1 MIITNQKV
9 SVDLLQK
16 LKLTVLEIDTQ
27 SAVLWA
33 TFTKI
38 YDFIQKWIDYFF
50 KSYNPLPS
58 EQLKLTSARSKMTRC
73 TSDSDKANSNKEI
86 SSHVF
91 RFYHLNVIDE
101 FMTFPNGFSLI
112 FI

>member
-16 LKLTVLEIDTQ
+16 LKLIVLEIDAQ

-33 TFTKI
+33 KFTKI

-50 KSYNPLPS
+50 KSYKPFTIGTI
-58 EQLKLTSARSKMTRC
+58 KTYKC
-73 TSDSDKANSNKEI
+73 
-86 SSHVF
+86 
-91 RFYHLNVIDE
+91 
-101 FMTFPNGFSLI
+101 
-112 FI
+112 